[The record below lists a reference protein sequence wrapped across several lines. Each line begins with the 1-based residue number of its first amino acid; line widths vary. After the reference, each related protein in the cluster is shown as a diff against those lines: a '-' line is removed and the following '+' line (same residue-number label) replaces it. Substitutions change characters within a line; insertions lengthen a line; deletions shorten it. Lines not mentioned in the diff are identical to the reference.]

1 MQAIGLLRQAVLGE
15 AWYDE
20 HVNVKWRQITVN
32 SRPLILLTN
41 DDGFD
46 SPGLRA
52 AAQALLALGEV
63 FISAPVEQ
71 QSGAGRSLWNSHR
84 ARIHHRQLRIGA
96 ETVHGFAIE
105 GTPATSVKTALLE
118 LSPRRPALCVSG
130 INYGE
135 NVGNGVTISGT
146 VGAALQAAADGIPAL
161 AVSLEVDPA
170 LHNSHATT
178 VDFSVAGHFTAQFA
192 QRLLAALPL
201 EDLDVL
207 KVDVPAGA
215 TPATPWRL
223 TRQSK
228 QQRYLPLKST
238 GPSQGEHSADY
249 VSNDDYS
256 RVEPG
261 SDFYVLVHDRLVSV
275 TPLSLDLT
283 SRIDFVVLDGALKQ
297 EQAA

>member
-1 MQAIGLLRQAVLGE
+1 M
-15 AWYDE
+15 
-20 HVNVKWRQITVN
+20 TVN

-52 AAQALLALGEV
+52 AAQALLPLGEV
-63 FISAPVEQ
+63 FISAPMEQ

-118 LSPRRPALCVSG
+118 LAPRRPALCVSG

-135 NVGNGVTISGT
+135 NVGSGVTVSGT
-146 VGAALQAAADGIPAL
+146 VGAALQAAADGIPGL
-161 AVSLEVDPA
+161 AVSLEVDA
-170 LHNSHATT
+170 TLHNSHATT
-178 VDFSVAGHFTAQFA
+178 VDFSVAGYFTAQFA
-192 QRLLAALPL
+192 RQLLTAQRLD
-201 EDLDVL
+201 DLDVL
-207 KVDVPAGA
+207 KVDVPASA
-215 TPATPWRL
+215 TTATPWQV

-228 QQRYLPLKST
+228 QRRYLPLKSA

-249 VSNDDYS
+249 APNDDLV

-261 SDFYVLVHDRLVSV
+261 SDFYVLVHNQLVSV

-283 SRIDFVVLDGALKQ
+283 SRIDFAVLDGALKQ
-297 EQAA
+297 GQTA